1 MKERLNC
8 PNCAAPITNGVCEYC
23 GTQFYDF
30 ANIDIGKPCY
40 LRIKFNNQIVTV
52 KAITK
57 NCAVERGYVEC
68 SHYVDNR
75 PYYLSTI
82 PNAEMSL
89 DFVLLPNEKGE
100 LFESRVIK

>member
-40 LRIKFNNQIVTV
+40 LRIKHNNQIVTV

-57 NCAVERGYVEC
+57 NCAVEDFTPPETIYC
-68 SHYVDNR
+68 SHDKF
-75 PYYLSTI
+75 YLNTMR
-82 PNAEMSL
+82 NVEMTL
-89 DFVLLPNEKGE
+89 DFILLPNEKGK